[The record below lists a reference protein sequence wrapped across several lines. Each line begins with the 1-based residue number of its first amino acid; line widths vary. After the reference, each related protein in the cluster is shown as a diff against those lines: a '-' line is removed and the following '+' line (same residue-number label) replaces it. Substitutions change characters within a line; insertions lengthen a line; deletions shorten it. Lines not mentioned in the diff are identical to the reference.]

1 MKKFLILVLL
11 LGIMVSFSNVVSAT
25 SPDAATGDQ
34 PKIKEYVNEYI
45 KGQYVRIPE
54 EDFDKIL
61 DNKVSAVI
69 SSKINA
75 LIAFSIGLIGL
86 LSALSF
92 VQSNRN
98 RNILKEQIKSD
109 VIIQSKDAIADI
121 RKYYESQLDNRI
133 SDLYDR
139 LEKSISENRIERQKG
154 LDEIQAKIVQAQ
166 EQIKKAEEYL
176 INVEYERVCIQ
187 VFDKKMTGPEIQRRT
202 MRLLEDADKNKIG
215 HLIPGIVDL
224 LIRIYYVQL
233 EFNEMTELI
242 SKYENDYKLMSSSYV
257 NTALVGLNDY
267 TAFNSIQQRN
277 KAIEYLDKSLELTR
291 GYGEAQG
298 LKLVTYIIDFE
309 RNQQDKEKKE
319 QALRNVEIVLDE
331 ILKSD
336 SHFPAAETLDRLVR
350 DANSRDY
357 KKYVEKLY
365 ELFPEKLRELENK
378 STQDGVEEGETA
390 VR

>member
-1 MKKFLILVLL
+1 M
-11 LGIMVSFSNVVSAT
+11 
-25 SPDAATGDQ
+25 
-34 PKIKEYVNEYI
+34 
-45 KGQYVRIPE
+45 
-54 EDFDKIL
+54 
-61 DNKVSAVI
+61 
-69 SSKINA
+69 
-75 LIAFSIGLIGL
+75 
-86 LSALSF
+86 
-92 VQSNRN
+92 QSNRN

-242 SKYENDYKLMSSSYV
+242 SKYENDYKLVLKRFLYMASRIASLI
-257 NTALVGLNDY
+257 TA
-267 TAFNSIQQRN
+267 
-277 KAIEYLDKSLELTR
+277 E
-291 GYGEAQG
+291 
-298 LKLVTYIIDFE
+298 
-309 RNQQDKEKKE
+309 
-319 QALRNVEIVLDE
+319 
-331 ILKSD
+331 
-336 SHFPAAETLDRLVR
+336 
-350 DANSRDY
+350 
-357 KKYVEKLY
+357 
-365 ELFPEKLRELENK
+365 
-378 STQDGVEEGETA
+378 
-390 VR
+390 